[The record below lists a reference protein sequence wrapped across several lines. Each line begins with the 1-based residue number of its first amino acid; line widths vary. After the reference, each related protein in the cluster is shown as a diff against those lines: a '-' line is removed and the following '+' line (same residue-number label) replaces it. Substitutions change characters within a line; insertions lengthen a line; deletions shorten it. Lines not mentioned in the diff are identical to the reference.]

1 MIAHIR
7 VFLVWLISFILTA
20 VILALGYQV
29 VMNFIVKTLGW
40 DRYDAR
46 FTHLLYYTLVGIVW
60 LFIFILNYDYLNR
73 MAEKGRLLFGTLR
86 TIGTELAVIAA
97 MQIILT
103 LYRYFPA
110 DWLNIGLII
119 LDDDGLATTMLYFA
133 RKKT

>member
-1 MIAHIR
+1 MITNIR
-7 VFLVWLISFILTA
+7 VFFTWLISFLLTA

-29 VMNFIVKTLGW
+29 VMGLIAILGW

-46 FTHLLYYTLVGIVW
+46 FTHLLYYTLAGIIW
-60 LFIFILNYDYLNR
+60 LLFFILNYDYLNR

-110 DWLNIGLII
+110 DWLNIGLIVI
-119 LDDDGLATTMLYFA
+119 DGGLATAMLYFA
-133 RKKT
+133 HGKKV

>member
-1 MIAHIR
+1 MITHIR
-7 VFLVWLISFILTA
+7 VFLVWLLSFVLTA
-20 VILALGYQV
+20 MILALGYQV
-29 VMNFIVKTLGW
+29 VMGFIAILGW

-60 LFIFILNYDYLNR
+60 LFFFIINYDYLNR
-73 MAEKGRLLFGTLR
+73 LAEKGRLLFGTLR

-103 LYRYFPA
+103 FYRYFPA

-119 LDDDGLATTMLYFA
+119 LDGGLATAMLYFA
-133 RKKT
+133 RGKKV